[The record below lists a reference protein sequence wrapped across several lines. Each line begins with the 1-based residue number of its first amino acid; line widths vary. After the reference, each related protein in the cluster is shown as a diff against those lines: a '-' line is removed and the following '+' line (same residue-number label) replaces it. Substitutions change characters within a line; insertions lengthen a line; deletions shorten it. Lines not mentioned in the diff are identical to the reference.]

1 MILYSSS
8 PSRPLVSRV
17 TNFPCSDFFGMTYS
31 DIGANSSKASED
43 DIDDEEEER
52 ESDLDR
58 EGERVSALA
67 LALGRKRDFDSG
79 LA

>member
-1 MILYSSS
+1 
-8 PSRPLVSRV
+8 
-17 TNFPCSDFFGMTYS
+17 MTYS

-58 EGERVSALA
+58 EGEWASPLV
-67 LALGRKRDFDSG
+67 LGRERDFDSG